1 MARGRGNQKSGP
13 GSSTGAASGGAE
25 SGGARNA
32 LPELMRRA
40 LSVGFSGF
48 FLTESAVRRALGDT
62 LPRDWVDFAVDQSER
77 TRAEFLE
84 RLSHELA
91 RSLEHMDLG
100 AALAELLE
108 GRTLEIKAQIRLGP
122 KRAGRARTRL
132 RLADV
137 GRKGG
142 G

>member
-13 GSSTGAASGGAE
+13 GGP
-25 SGGARNA
+25 

-48 FLTESAVRRALGDT
+48 FLTESAVRKALGDT
-62 LPRDWVDFAVDQSER
+62 LPQDWVDFAVEQSER

-91 RSLEHMDLG
+91 RSLERVDLG
-100 AALAELLE
+100 SALAELLE

-132 RLADV
+132 ELTDAP
-137 GRKGG
+137 RKGG

>member
-13 GSSTGAASGGAE
+13 GAPAGAPSGAAE
-25 SGGARNA
+25 PGGARNA

-62 LPRDWVDFAVDQSER
+62 LPRDWVDFAVEQSER

-100 AALAELLE
+100 AALAGLLE
-108 GRTLEIKAQIRLGP
+108 GRTLEIQAQIRLGP
-122 KRAGRARTRL
+122 KRPGRARTRL
-132 RLADV
+132 RLADAP
-137 GRKGG
+137 RKGG

>member
-13 GSSTGAASGGAE
+13 GASARPGSGGGE

-32 LPELMRRA
+32 IPELMRKA

-48 FLTESAVRRALGDT
+48 FLTEAAVRKALGDT
-62 LPRDWVDFAVDQSER
+62 LPRDWVDFAVEQSER

-91 RSLEHMDLG
+91 RSLEGLDLG
-100 AALAELLE
+100 SALAELLE

-122 KRAGRARTRL
+122 KREGGGRTRL
-132 RLADV
+132 DLLG
-137 GRKGG
+137 GRQKPGG
-142 G
+142 

>member
-1 MARGRGNQKSGP
+1 
-13 GSSTGAASGGAE
+13 
-25 SGGARNA
+25 
-32 LPELMRRA
+32 MRRA

-48 FLTESAVRRALGDT
+48 FLTESAVRKALGDT
-62 LPRDWVDFAVDQSER
+62 LPRDWVDFAVEQSER

-91 RSLEHMDLG
+91 RSLERVDLG

-108 GRTLEIKAQIRLGP
+108 GRTLEIRARIRLLP
-122 KRAGRARTRL
+122 KPQGGARARL
-132 RLADV
+132 ELAAP
-137 GRKGG
+137 RRRGG

>member
-1 MARGRGNQKSGP
+1 
-13 GSSTGAASGGAE
+13 
-25 SGGARNA
+25 
-32 LPELMRRA
+32 MRRA

-62 LPRDWVDFAVDQSER
+62 LPRDWVDFAVEQSER

-91 RSLEHMDLG
+91 RSLERVDLG
-100 AALAELLE
+100 SALTQLME

-122 KRAGRARTRL
+122 KRPRGARTRL
-132 RLADV
+132 ELADV
-137 GRKGG
+137 GRKGSA
-142 G
+142 